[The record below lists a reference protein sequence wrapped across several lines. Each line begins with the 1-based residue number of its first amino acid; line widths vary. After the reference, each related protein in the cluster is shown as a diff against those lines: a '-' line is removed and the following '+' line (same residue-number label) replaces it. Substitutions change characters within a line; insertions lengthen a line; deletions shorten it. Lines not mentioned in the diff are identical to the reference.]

1 MERSNA
7 IGACKEKCIDHSNL
21 LDHRI
26 LSTDIVIPVI
36 LLPKAKG
43 TTHKIVNDTFCGSA
57 NFVEFGSDDSWIS
70 ITSFCDHLPGYH

>member
-1 MERSNA
+1 MSSKPIERSNA

-43 TTHKIVNDTFCGSA
+43 TTHKIVKDT
-57 NFVEFGSDDSWIS
+57 FGSDDSWIS
-70 ITSFCDHLPGYH
+70 ITSFCGHLPGYH